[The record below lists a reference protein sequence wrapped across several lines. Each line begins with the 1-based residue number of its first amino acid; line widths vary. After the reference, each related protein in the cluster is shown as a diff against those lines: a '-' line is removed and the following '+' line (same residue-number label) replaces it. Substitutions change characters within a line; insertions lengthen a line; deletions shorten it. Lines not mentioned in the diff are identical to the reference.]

1 MPQPILVPMDGS
13 PSARRALEHA
23 SLMQRATGAVVHLL
37 HVPEP
42 PAADEHLGAMVGV
55 PPMAATEEPDETR
68 GLRLLEETW
77 QTLGNADGAVA
88 YHIEYGDSES
98 VIAEKA
104 RELDA
109 QCIVMGSRG
118 LGNLKSLFV
127 GSVSQ
132 KVMELAPCL
141 VITLHAVP
149 EDDESDAV

>member
-23 SLMQRATGAVVHLL
+23 ALMQRASGAAVHLL

-42 PAADEHLGAMVGV
+42 PPADEHLGAIVGV
-55 PPMAATEEPDETR
+55 PPMAASEEPDETR
-68 GLRLLEETW
+68 GLRLLEEAW
-77 QTLGNADGAVA
+77 QALGNADGAID
-88 YHIEYGDSES
+88 YHIEYGEAET

-104 RELDA
+104 SELNA

-127 GSVSQ
+127 GSVSK
-132 KVMELAPCL
+132 KVMDLAPCL
-141 VITLHAVP
+141 VITLHAP
-149 EDDESDAV
+149 QTDAE